1 VEPSANLAV
10 TGYHEIAAVSVCDP
24 IIRGF
29 IARRAVA
36 SRGVAAPARELFRG
50 SLEVTPHHQVKQ
62 HKVYDRP
69 RKK

>member
-1 VEPSANLAV
+1 VEPSTNLAAA
-10 TGYHEIAAVSVCDP
+10 GYREIAAVSVCDP

-50 SLEVTPHHQVKQ
+50 SLKVPPPQQVKQ

-69 RKK
+69 

>member
-1 VEPSANLAV
+1 MEMSANLAA
-10 TGYHEIAAVSVCDP
+10 TGESLACPLFGFAFP

-29 IARRAVA
+29 IARRAVCV
-36 SRGVAAPARELFRG
+36 RGVAAPPANFRG
-50 SLEVTPHHQVKQ
+50 SLEVTPHQQVKQ